1 MAHEYVLQPSPG
13 SRTPTIDYRAAL
25 NDEQYAAVTARPGP
39 LLIIAG
45 AGSGKTRTLT
55 YRVAY
60 LIENGVEPWNIL
72 LLTFTNKA
80 AREMLDRV
88 GALLPHDVSSMWGGT
103 FHSVGHRILRR
114 YAEPLGYGRDFTIL
128 DPDDAADLVGTSLAA
143 AGLDPKDK
151 RVPKAKLAHH
161 IFGLAVNKRQP
172 LGDLLDEQY
181 GYFDEIA
188 EGLEKAHTLFQQ
200 RKRDANVMDFDDLL
214 VLTNRLLEEH
224 AEVRQKYQ
232 HQFQHILVDEYQD
245 TSAVQGTMIDHLAE
259 YHRQVMVV
267 GDDAQSI
274 YSWRGA
280 NFRNILDFPER
291 YEGTRVIR
299 IETNYRSSPE
309 ILDVA
314 NQAIAANRNQF
325 EKNLRSIRPEEK
337 FPKPAVVPLEDG
349 NQQAQF
355 IAQRIAELYEQ
366 DVPLNEIAVLYRS
379 HFHSL
384 EIQMELVR
392 RNIPFEVTSGLR
404 FFEQAHVKD
413 VAAYL
418 KLALNPRDETAFKR
432 IVLLMP
438 GVGKKTAETLWAKFS
453 TGTALAELKPP
464 RKATDTWVQFVH
476 TLEQIRADD
485 LRSQPGE
492 QIQIVLDAG
501 YEDYLRAKFD
511 NATNRTD
518 DLTQLR
524 AFAEQFDTTA
534 DFLGQLALMTNVD
547 GGPHATGNRQAPPE
561 DEDEPKLRLSTVH
574 QAKGLEWKVVFVLML
589 CDGLFPS
596 SRSMETDEGEEEE
609 RRLFYVAVT
618 RAKDELY
625 LSYPMIRAQ
634 AGMGDRWQEPS
645 RFLAEISDD
654 SVHTWKVVAPKPA
667 WHSDHDDD
675 FNQET
680 YPDFD

>member
-1 MAHEYVLQPSPG
+1 MSQEYVLKPAGG

-25 NDEQYAAVTARPGP
+25 NEEQYAAVTAKPGP

-80 AREMLDRV
+80 AREMLSRV
-88 GALLPHDVSSMWGGT
+88 GALLPHDISAMWGGT
-103 FHSVGHRILRR
+103 FHSVGHRLLRR
-114 YAEPLGYGRDFTIL
+114 HAELLGYERDFTIL
-128 DPDDAADLVGTSLAA
+128 DADDAADLAGTAMEA
-143 AGLDPKDK
+143 AGLDGKDK

-161 IFGLAVNKRQP
+161 IFGLAVNKRQE
-172 LGDLLDEQY
+172 LGELLDEQY
-181 GYFDEIA
+181 GYFDEVA
-188 EGLEKAHTLFQQ
+188 EGLEKAHTLFQE
-200 RKRDANVMDFDDLL
+200 RKREANVMDFDDLL

-224 AEVRQKYQ
+224 PEVRQKYQ
-232 HQFQHILVDEYQD
+232 RQFQHILVDEYQD
-245 TSAVQGTMIDHLAE
+245 TSAVQGTMIDLLAE

-280 NFRNILDFPER
+280 NFHNILNFPER
-291 YEGTRVIR
+291 YKGTRVIR

-314 NQAIAANRNQF
+314 NQAIAGNRNQF
-325 EKNLRSIRPEEK
+325 EKNLRSIRPGEK

-355 IAQRIAELYEQ
+355 IAQRITDLYEEG
-366 DVPLNEIAVLYRS
+366 VPLNEMAVLYRS

-432 IVLLMP
+432 LVLLMP
-438 GVGKKTAETLWAKFS
+438 GVGKKTAETMWAKLQ
-453 TGTALAELKPP
+453 TGTKLDEIKPP
-464 RKATDTWVQFVH
+464 RKATSAWSQFGH
-476 TLEQIRADD
+476 TLAQLRAED
-485 LRSQPGE
+485 LRGRPSE

-501 YEDYLRAKFD
+501 YEDYLRSKFD
-511 NATNRTD
+511 NAANRTD

-534 DFLGQLALMTNVD
+534 DFLGQLALLTNVD
-547 GGPHATGNRQAPPE
+547 GGPHAANDNQAPS

-574 QAKGLEWKVVFVLML
+574 QAKGLEWKAVFVLML

-645 RFLAEISDD
+645 RFLSEISDD
-654 SVHTWKVVAPKPA
+654 SLNTWKIVAPKPA
-667 WHSDHDDD
+667 WHTDDDDDD

-680 YPDFD
+680 YDDDF

>member
-1 MAHEYVLQPSPG
+1 MAHEYVLQPGAG
-13 SRTPTIDYRAAL
+13 SRTPVIDYRAAL
-25 NDEQYAAVTARPGP
+25 NAEQYAAVTAKPGP

-80 AREMLDRV
+80 SREMLGRV
-88 GALLPHDVSSMWGGT
+88 GSLLPNDISAMWGGT

-114 YAEPLGYGRDFTIL
+114 HAELLGYGRDFTIL
-128 DPDDAADLVGTSLAA
+128 DEDDSADLLASSLAE
-143 AGLDPKDK
+143 AGFDPKDK
-151 RVPKAKLAHH
+151 RVPKPKLAHH
-161 IFGLAVNKRQP
+161 IFGLAINKRQP
-172 LGDLLDEQY
+172 LGELLDEQY

-188 EGLEKAHTLFQQ
+188 EGLEKAAGLFAK

-214 VLTNRLLEEH
+214 TQPLKLMEEH
-224 AEVRQKYQ
+224 EEVRRKYQ
-232 HQFQHILVDEYQD
+232 RQFQHVLVDEYQD
-245 TSAVQGTMIDHLAE
+245 TSAIQGALIDQLAG

-280 NFRNILDFPER
+280 NFRNILDFPQR
-291 YEGTRVIR
+291 YEGAKVIR

-309 ILDVA
+309 ILNVA
-314 NQAIAANRNQF
+314 NEAIAANRNQF
-325 EKNLRSIRPEEK
+325 EKSLRSVREENK
-337 FPKPAVVPLEDG
+337 LPKPAVVPLEDG

-355 IAQRIAELYEQ
+355 VAQRITDLYEEG
-366 DVPLNEIAVLYRS
+366 VSLNEIAVLYRS

-392 RNIPFEVTSGLR
+392 RNIPFEVTSGMR

-432 IVLLMP
+432 MVMLLP
-438 GVGKKTAETLWAKFS
+438 GIGTKTAATMWAKLAI
-453 TGTALAELKPP
+453 GTKWSEIKPP
-464 RKATDTWVQFVH
+464 KKATGDWTQLGH
-476 TLEQIRADD
+476 TLEQLRADD
-485 LRSQPGE
+485 LTGRPSE

-501 YEDYLRAKFD
+501 YETYLRGKFD
-511 NATNRTD
+511 NASNRTD
-518 DLTQLR
+518 DLNQLR

-534 DFLGQLALMTNVD
+534 DFLGQLALLTNVD
-547 GGPHATGNRQAPPE
+547 AGPQATADRRAAHE
-561 DEDEPKLRLSTVH
+561 EDEPKLRLTTVH
-574 QAKGLEWKVVFVLML
+574 QAKGLEWKVVFVIML

-596 SRSMETDEGEEEE
+596 SRSMESTEGEEEE

-625 LSYPMIRAQ
+625 LTYPMIRAQ
-634 AGMGDRWQEPS
+634 AGMGDRWQEAS
-645 RFLAEISDD
+645 RFLNEISDD
-654 SVHTWKVVAPKPA
+654 RVNTWKVVPPKPA
-667 WHSDHDDD
+667 WHRDDDDDD

-680 YPDFD
+680 YDDFD